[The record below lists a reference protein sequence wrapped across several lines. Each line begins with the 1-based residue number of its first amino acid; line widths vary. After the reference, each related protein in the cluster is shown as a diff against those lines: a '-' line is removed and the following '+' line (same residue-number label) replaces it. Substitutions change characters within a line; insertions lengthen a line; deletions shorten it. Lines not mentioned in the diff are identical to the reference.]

1 MWGARRAAA
10 TAVCEGIHERY
21 HEIMK
26 RMPAAITRQ
35 VVAGLKQRLKRSG
48 LTYNDVARHLGL
60 SEVSVKRLFAGQRL
74 TIDKLQGVADLLQL
88 PLSEL
93 FHDAETSHGDVA
105 YRLTPHQEEVLAGDF
120 RLYSFFVVVVYR
132 VPIEQIMSGFKI
144 SRLTAEKYLLKL
156 DRLGIVELHRNLKY
170 RLLVSSNFT
179 FERGGPI
186 ESRIITPLSD
196 ALIDTSLD
204 RGHQRAHEFF
214 VVRMTPGL
222 VAEFSRRFRL
232 LSEELLA
239 RALREDSNDPSARNT
254 GFMLLLR
261 PFETSVIRMLE
272 HGRKRDRRGSLRAGR
287 DSH

>member
-1 MWGARRAAA
+1 
-10 TAVCEGIHERY
+10 
-21 HEIMK
+21 
-26 RMPAAITRQ
+26 MPDAITRH
-35 VVAGLKQRLKRSG
+35 VVTGLKERLRRSG
-48 LTYNDVARHLGL
+48 LTYKDVARHLGL
-60 SEVSVKRLFAGQRL
+60 SEVSVKRLFSGRRL

-93 FHDAETSHGDVA
+93 FHDAETSHGDLA
-105 YRLTPHQEEVLAGDF
+105 YRLTPHQEQVLAADF

-156 DRLGIVELHRNLKY
+156 DRLGIVDLHRNLKY

-196 ALIDTSLD
+196 ALIDTLD
-204 RGHQRAHEFF
+204 RGQQRAHEFF

-239 RALREDSNDPSARNT
+239 RALREDSSDPSAHNT

-261 PFETSVIRMLE
+261 PFETSVIRLLE
-272 HGRKRDRRGSLRAGR
+272 HGRRRPLRAGR